1 MFAKLT
7 NTSPSLPSEWQS
19 SRNAKIL
26 VREKDGVTITA
37 KPQQE
42 RMVCSD
48 NHQLLTIYQTAMA
61 NNPFPVGFHNVVCYF
76 EITVIDLP
84 KNRCKSNAFSHSI

>member
-1 MFAKLT
+1 MHMLAKLT
-7 NTSPSLPSEWQS
+7 NTNTTSPSGLPSEWQS

-42 RMVCSD
+42 LMVCSLIIFQITY
-48 NHQLLTIYQTAMA
+48 NIYQTAMA

-84 KNRCKSNAFSHSI
+84 KNRCN